1 MSIFDVAIMEEMK
14 KKDLIQI
21 LLEQSE
27 LFKATEGLEMFAY
40 EEADIEALTI
50 PQLKVNILQHRA
62 IAKRRTGVSANIDG
76 GKAAEPRDQGEVGGL
91 RSEEVVSIIEAAAM
105 TAKVQSDLKP
115 KLHIMKDTS
124 PKEIF
129 KAYPGL
135 MQYYEAGGKCHP
147 LHLMTVDAARGYG
160 ARMEKVQSEL
170 LEIVPKEFLELLFAI
185 QASKSPNPVRDVFIA
200 GMEMKQGPF
209 NARATTAAVDRVI
222 RIREL
227 TPGGMSYPVKE
238 VIALFIRAYRPA
250 EDQER
255 LLEFLGGSREMLTDK
270 ISVFIIQMED
280 WIGKERHRHGA
291 GTGGADI
298 TAGSLMGTAYSAGYK
313 AGKGAQQY
321 NLYCWKHGWG
331 THTGA
336 TCKWTTMTEA
346 QKKARS
352 PTEVPGGSTFV
363 KVPR

>member
-1 MSIFDVAIMEEMK
+1 
-14 KKDLIQI
+14 
-21 LLEQSE
+21 
-27 LFKATEGLEMFAY
+27 MFAY

-76 GKAAEPRDQGEVGGL
+76 GKAAEPRDQGEAGGL
-91 RSEEVVSIIEAAAM
+91 RSEEVVSIIEAAAT
-105 TAKVQSDLKP
+105 TAKMQADLKS
-115 KLHIMKDTS
+115 KLHTMEDTS
-124 PKEIF
+124 PEEFF

-135 MQYYEAGGKCHP
+135 IQYYAAGGKLHP
-147 LHLMTVDAARGYG
+147 LHLMTLDAARGYG
-160 ARMEKVQSEL
+160 TRMEKVQAEL

-209 NARATTAAVDRVI
+209 NARATTAAAVDRVI

-255 LLEFLGGSREMLTDK
+255 LLEFLGVRE
-270 ISVFIIQMED
+270 
-280 WIGKERHRHGA
+280 R
-291 GTGGADI
+291 
-298 TAGSLMGTAYSAGYK
+298 
-313 AGKGAQQY
+313 
-321 NLYCWKHGWG
+321 C
-331 THTGA
+331 
-336 TCKWTTMTEA
+336 
-346 QKKARS
+346 
-352 PTEVPGGSTFV
+352 
-363 KVPR
+363 